1 VIVHRPALLQHAA
14 HPFQP
19 PARPSNPRAAGWR
32 FENRHMQQ
40 SSRGRRL
47 AVSLLALGLASGAHA
62 ADGTN
67 PAPTWS
73 LSGFGTVGAVHSSE
87 PNADYTASVLKSS
100 GAGATR
106 RWSMD
111 VDSRLGVQLDLA
123 LDKRWSAVLQVV
135 SEQDLN
141 NSYRPRV
148 EWANVKY
155 QATPELAL
163 RLGRIALPMFL
174 TAEYRRI
181 GYVYPWVRPPVE
193 GYGALPFT
201 SGDGVDANYRWTL
214 GPVRNTTQVF
224 YGHADVALIA
234 PMRAYG
240 RRVTGL
246 ANTSD
251 WGALSVRASVIGVE
265 ATTTLGAE
273 LFDALR
279 ALGPA
284 SGALARAYAIDHKR
298 ISVASAGASYDPGRW
313 FLMAEASRTHSES
326 LLGSTRSAYASA
338 GWRHGDFTP
347 YATWSTVRATSPTST
362 PGLALAGLAP
372 PLAYQ
377 AAALN
382 AGLNALLATIPQ
394 QDSASIGLRWDLHAN
409 MALKLQYDRVSPH
422 GGSRGTLINQT
433 PGFESGRT
441 AHVASVALDFVY

>member
-1 VIVHRPALLQHAA
+1 MPPN
-14 HPFQP
+14 PFQP
-19 PARPSNPRAAGWR
+19 SARPYKPRAAVWR
-32 FENRHMQQ
+32 FENRHMQHAR
-40 SSRGRRL
+40 RGRSL
-47 AVSLLALGLASGAHA
+47 AVSLLALGLTLGAGA
-62 ADGTN
+62 RAQDSTG

-73 LSGFGTVGAVHSSE
+73 LSGFGTLGAVHSSE

-111 VDSRLGVQLDLA
+111 VDSRLGMQLDLA
-123 LDKRWSAVLQVV
+123 FDKRWSAVLQVV

-163 RLGRIALPMFL
+163 RVGRIALPMFL
-174 TAEYRRI
+174 SAEYRKV

-201 SGDGVDANYRWTL
+201 SSDGVDANYRWSL

-224 YGHADVALIA
+224 YGHADEPLIA

-246 ANTSD
+246 ANIAD

-265 ATTTLGAE
+265 ATTTLGQA

-279 ALGPA
+279 AAGPA
-284 SGALARAYAIDHKR
+284 GTALAQAYAIDHKHLH
-298 ISVASAGASYDPGRW
+298 VASIGVNYDPGRW
-313 FLMAEASRTHSES
+313 FLMAEASRTHSDS
-326 LLGSTRSAYASA
+326 LLGATRSAYVSA

-347 YATWSTVRATSPTST
+347 YATWSRVAAAGPTST
-362 PGLALAGLAP
+362 PGLPLAGLP
-372 PLAYQ
+372 PALARQ
-377 AAALN
+377 AAVLN

-394 QDSASIGLRWDLHAN
+394 QDSASVGLRWDLHAD
-409 MALKLQYDRVSPH
+409 MALKLQYDRVRPH

-433 PGFESGRT
+433 PGFESGGT